1 MSDNGIV
8 IASYDELWPDRAAA
22 LIDMLSATLG
32 STARRIEHIG
42 STAIPGMAAKN
53 VLDMQ
58 ISVEDLDTA
67 DNDFDEALT
76 AIGFVRTPIERDHVP
91 AGQRDDPG
99 QWAKRLWAR
108 RDHLQGDV
116 NVHVRRVG
124 SPNERLALLFRD
136 WMRAHPR
143 SVAAYA
149 AFKRALAT
157 AVPNIDVYSDIKDPV
172 VDLVIAV
179 AEEWAAASGWHIS
192 PTFSP

>member
-1 MSDNGIV
+1 
-8 IASYDELWPDRAAA
+8 
-22 LIDMLSATLG
+22 
-32 STARRIEHIG
+32 
-42 STAIPGMAAKN
+42 
-53 VLDMQ
+53 MQ

-99 QWAKRLWAR
+99 QWAKRCWAR

-116 NVHVRRVG
+116 NCTSGVSVT
-124 SPNERLALLFRD
+124 ERTA
-136 WMRAHPR
+136 RAAVSRLDARPSR

-157 AVPNIDVYSDIKDPV
+157 AVPNIDVYTDIKDLV

-179 AEEWAAASGWHIS
+179 AEEWAAASGWHIKPTSS
-192 PTFSP
+192 P